1 MARAPFT
8 YDGVNHTHGHL
19 PSTPGSAAIPTSVD
33 TAGLTALHEFGHASS
48 DFNNGQV
55 IDLYVDG
62 LRPGFLVNKKA
73 RAQAT
78 DPVPASFATYNGT
91 TSATDPSRDSIGY
104 STTWTS
110 YHPELACGLADRG
123 ELDLPLLGAGR
134 AGRRS
139 ALRSTADLLE
149 LRWPGRRDR
158 PTHRALGPQ
167 GPGAVTTSPPTALG
181 WPAAGLTSRA
191 TCGSGRSQ

>member
-33 TAGLTALHEFGHASS
+33 TTGLTALHEFGHASS

-62 LRPGFLVNKKA
+62 LRPGFLLNKKA

-78 DPVPASFATYNGT
+78 DPVPASFATYK
-91 TSATDPSRDSIGY
+91 AP
-104 STTWTS
+104 
-110 YHPELACGLADRG
+110 
-123 ELDLPLLGAGR
+123 
-134 AGRRS
+134 RR
-139 ALRSTADLLE
+139 
-149 LRWPGRRDR
+149 R
-158 PTHRALGPQ
+158 PTRVVTPSAIRRRGPR
-167 GPGAVTTSPPTALG
+167 TTRN
-181 WPAAGLTSRA
+181 WPVDWRIEVSWTCRCWEVAGQDA
-191 TCGSGRSQ
+191 EAP